1 MKEENEKV
9 IVDET
14 FVLKFEDSTQPAKR
28 IKLEPTDPEAKESKV
43 FVDAITQT
51 EALDADPK
59 VEIATQTE
67 ALDADPKV
75 EIATKTAAAQKM
87 RESYVPKKKKNRSEH
102 VKKLERIRSKRHY
115 EKKKKARNYF
125 CHQCPHKSASEKAFE
140 THYLKVHNVSQSV
153 LKTDA
158 WKEHLSGT
166 PKE

>member
-1 MKEENEKV
+1 MKEEYEKV

-67 ALDADPKV
+67 AP
-75 EIATKTAAAQKM
+75 QKM